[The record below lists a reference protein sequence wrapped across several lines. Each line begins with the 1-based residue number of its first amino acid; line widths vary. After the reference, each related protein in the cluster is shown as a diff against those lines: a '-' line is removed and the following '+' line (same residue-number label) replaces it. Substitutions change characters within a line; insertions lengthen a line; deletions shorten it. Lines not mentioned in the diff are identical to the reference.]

1 MDFVQARTN
10 MVDTQLRTNR
20 IDDPSVLAAMGS
32 VPREVFLPKALHGVA
47 YADEDLGLADG
58 QFLIEPL
65 ALSRLLQAA
74 EIGADDVSL
83 VLGCDT
89 GYVAAVVSNL
99 TATVINMQRSD
110 EAAARIQPVLD
121 SIEADNVVN
130 SIAADALAGDPSQA
144 PYDAILIIGSIPA
157 IPEQL
162 IEQLN
167 DGGRLVAVV
176 GQGRLGKGVLVT
188 KIHGSPASQVL
199 FDAHIPALSGLEK
212 TAAFAF

>member
-1 MDFVQARTN
+1 

-47 YADEDLGLADG
+47 YADEDLRLADG

-89 GYVAAVVSNL
+89 GYVATVVSRL
-99 TATVINMQRSD
+99 TATVINMQRCE
-110 EAAARIQPVLD
+110 EATARIQPVLD
-121 SIEADNVVN
+121 SIEADNIVN
-130 SIAADALAGDPSQA
+130 SLAADALAGDPSQA
-144 PYDAILIIGSIPA
+144 PYDVILVIGSILE
-157 IPEQL
+157 IPKPLIDQL
-162 IEQLN
+162 S
-167 DGGRLVAVV
+167 DGGRLAAVV

-188 KIHGSPASQVL
+188 KIHGEPASRIL
-199 FDAHIPALSGLEK
+199 FDAHVPALSGLEK
-212 TAAFAF
+212 TAAFDF

>member
-1 MDFVQARTN
+1 MDFDQARAN

-20 IDDPSVLAAMGS
+20 IENPSVLAAMGS
-32 VPREVFLPKALHGVA
+32 VPREVFLPKMLHGIA
-47 YADEDLGLADG
+47 YADEDLLLADG

-65 ALSRLLQAA
+65 AFARLLQAA

-89 GYVAAVVSNL
+89 GYVATVVSRL
-99 TATVINMQRSD
+99 AATVINMQRSD
-110 EAAARIQPVLD
+110 EEAARVQPVLD

-130 SIAADALAGDPSQA
+130 SVAASATAGDPSQA
-144 PYDAILIIGSIPA
+144 PYDVILVIGSVPD
-157 IPEQL
+157 IPETL

-167 DGGRLVAVV
+167 EGGRLVAVV
-176 GQGRLGKGVLVT
+176 SQGRVGKGVVVT
-188 KIHGSPASQVL
+188 KIHGAPARREL
-199 FDAHIPALSGLEK
+199 FDAHLPELSGLEK